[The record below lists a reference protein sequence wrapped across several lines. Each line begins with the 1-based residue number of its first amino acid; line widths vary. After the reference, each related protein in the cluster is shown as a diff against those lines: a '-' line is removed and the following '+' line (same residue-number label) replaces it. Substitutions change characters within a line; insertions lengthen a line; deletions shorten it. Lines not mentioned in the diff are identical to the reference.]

1 MLLGDQE
8 HVEIRPQRAADIGEQ
23 EVGPRGIVIPAPI
36 LTRDR
41 ALLVGIGRN
50 QAGFESKAFIIRQAG
65 RDARLPPIFSYPRE
79 SQPAEIT
86 ELLFR
91 SDT

>member
-1 MLLGDQE
+1 M
-8 HVEIRPQRAADIGEQ
+8 AD
-23 EVGPRGIVIPAPI
+23 GPRGIVIPAPI

-41 ALLVGIGRN
+41 ALLVVIGRN
-50 QAGFESKAFIIRQAG
+50 QAGIESKAFIIRQAG
-65 RDARLPPIFSYPRE
+65 RDARLPRIFSYPRE

-86 ELLFR
+86 QLLFR

>member
-1 MLLGDQE
+1 VSGGTYDVQGGVI
-8 HVEIRPQRAADIGEQ
+8 HADLH
-23 EVGPRGIVIPAPI
+23 GPRGIVIPAPI

-50 QAGFESKAFIIRQAG
+50 QAGIESKAFIIRQAG
-65 RDARLPPIFSYPRE
+65 RDGRFPRIFSYPRE

-86 ELLFR
+86 QLLFR